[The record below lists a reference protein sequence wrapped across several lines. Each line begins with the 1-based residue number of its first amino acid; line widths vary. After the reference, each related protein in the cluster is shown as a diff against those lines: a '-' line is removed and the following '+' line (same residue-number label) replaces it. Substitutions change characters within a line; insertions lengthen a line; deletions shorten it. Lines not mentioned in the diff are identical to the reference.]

1 MPQGG
6 RLDTAE
12 FLDAGKMVALFK
24 QVATLSYD
32 SDMSIMSVITS
43 TSNWHIFLVHD
54 QGCCRAQ
61 QLYSY
66 SLSPRFFLHLLC
78 QCVLDRLP
86 HIFGV
91 VGFVQSLLMSLL
103 CLLDVSIQ
111 ALR

>member
-1 MPQGG
+1 MPQGS

-54 QGCCRAQ
+54 QGC
-61 QLYSY
+61 
-66 SLSPRFFLHLLC
+66 
-78 QCVLDRLP
+78 
-86 HIFGV
+86 
-91 VGFVQSLLMSLL
+91 
-103 CLLDVSIQ
+103 
-111 ALR
+111 